1 MYSLSTACAE
11 GRSLPGCEEQN
22 SKTKKGFGEH
32 PETLICLFL
41 ATVIASITKTNS
53 SNLVNHTCSQYS
65 SNTKHLQVSF
75 LLRVFV
81 LHTPHNMLDLI
92 VHV

>member
-22 SKTKKGFGEH
+22 SKTKKGFGEQ

-41 ATVIASITKTNS
+41 TTVIAPTAKTNS
-53 SNLVNHTCSQYS
+53 SNLMNHTCSQCS
-65 SNTKHLQVSF
+65 SNTTHLQVSF

>member
-22 SKTKKGFGEH
+22 SKTKKGFGEQ

-41 ATVIASITKTNS
+41 ATVITPTAKTNS

>member
-22 SKTKKGFGEH
+22 RKTKKGFGEQ

-41 ATVIASITKTNS
+41 ATVITTTAKTNS
-53 SNLVNHTCSQYS
+53 SNLVNHT
-65 SNTKHLQVSF
+65 V
-75 LLRVFV
+75 
-81 LHTPHNMLDLI
+81 
-92 VHV
+92 